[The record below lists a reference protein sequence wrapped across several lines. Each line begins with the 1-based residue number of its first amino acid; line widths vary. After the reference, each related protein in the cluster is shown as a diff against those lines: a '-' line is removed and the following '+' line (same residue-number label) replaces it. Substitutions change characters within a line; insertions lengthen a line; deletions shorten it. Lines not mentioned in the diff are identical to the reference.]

1 LISKSTIEKVFEIS
15 RVEEVIGD
23 FIQLKKSGSNYKGLS
38 PFTNEK
44 TPSFMISPSKQI
56 WKDFSSGKGG
66 NVVAFLMEHEQLSY
80 PQAIKFLASK
90 YNIEVEETAISSE
103 QKEKFDEKEKLMV
116 ICEFAKKFFTK
127 QLNDSDFGKNIAF
140 NYLKERGFDKKIIND
155 FEIGCL
161 TTSRN
166 SFKNYAIENGFK
178 EDDLISL
185 GLISS
190 KNKNDI
196 YSSRIIFPIK
206 TISGRTVG
214 FGARVLQSSIK
225 TAKYINSPDSIIYNK
240 SKILY
245 GLYKSKTQIVKNDNC
260 YIVEGYTDVIRFH
273 QKGIP
278 NVVSSSGTALTL
290 GQINIIRRLTKN
302 ITMLFDSDNAG
313 LNATIRSI
321 DMILSEGMNVSVC
334 LFPEN
339 EDPDSFARN
348 KNSQEIEA
356 YLNENSI
363 DFIEFKAKEL
373 YNSKR
378 NSAVEKANVVNDIVS
393 SISKIPDRIKQE
405 IYIKQCS
412 QMLDI
417 TENTLFNALA
427 QLNQITRVNSRDYE
441 EKKVS
446 PIKKESKD
454 QIFKLEKKIIEILIL
469 YGHEKISFDEIKMIK
484 NENGD
489 IVYKPTKVKSYVHEK
504 IFLDLHSDEVEFANE
519 EFKILYK
526 NLIEEYQKKQSFD
539 AKVFVNSLPKN
550 LSELVTSVLIEDE
563 IYQLHDWR
571 SKNVI
576 VKGKESSISQLVT
589 ETILTLRTLLIN
601 KKVQELSKLG
611 GDDDKNFN
619 KDTLEEIVNYYQ
631 LKSLLSKKLN
641 RVI

>member
-1 LISKSTIEKVFEIS
+1 MISKNTIEKVFEIS
-15 RVEEVIGD
+15 RVEEVIGE

-44 TPSFMISPSKQI
+44 TPSFMISPAKQI

-80 PQAIKFLASK
+80 PQAIKFLAKK
-90 YNIEVEETAISSE
+90 YNIEVEETAITSE
-103 QKEKFDEKEKLMV
+103 QKEKIDQKEKFIL
-116 ICEFAKKFFTK
+116 ICEFAKKFFK
-127 QLNDSDFGKNIAF
+127 EQLNKTDFGKNIAY
-140 NYLKERGFDKKIIND
+140 NYLMERGFDKSTIED

-161 TTSRN
+161 TEKRDSL
-166 SFKNYAIENGFK
+166 K
-178 EDDLISL
+178 EFSVEKGYDIDDLVSL

-190 KNKNDI
+190 KNQNDI
-196 YSSRIIFPIK
+196 YRSRIIFPIK

-214 FGARVLQSSIK
+214 FGARVIKSSSK
-225 TAKYINSPDSIIYNK
+225 SAKYINSPDSIIYNK

-245 GLYKSKTQIVKNDNC
+245 GLHNSKNEIVKNDNC

-273 QKGIP
+273 QKGIK
-278 NVVSSSGTALTL
+278 NVVSSSGTALTT

-313 LNATIRSI
+313 VNATIRSI
-321 DMILSEGMNVSVC
+321 DMILSEGMNVNIC

-339 EDPDSFARN
+339 EDPDSFAL
-348 KNSQEIEA
+348 KKETQEIKK
-356 YLNENSI
+356 YLNDNAI
-363 DFIEFKAKEL
+363 DFIEFKTKKLSE
-373 YNSKR
+373 SKR
-378 NSAVEKANVVNDIVS
+378 NSPTEKAQVINDIIS
-393 SISKIPDRIKQE
+393 SIAKIPDKIKQE

-412 QMLDI
+412 EMLEI

-427 QLNQITRVNSRDYE
+427 QLTQISNVNKNVTLQQSQKVE
-441 EKKVS
+441 PEKTT
-446 PIKKESKD
+446 

-469 YGHEKISFDEIKMIK
+469 YGNSKVTFDEIKMLK
-484 NENGD
+484 DDKGD
-489 IVYKPTKVKSYVHEK
+489 IVYKPQKVESFVHEK
-504 IFLDLHSDEVEFANE
+504 IFLDLQLDEIEFANDD
-519 EFKILYK
+519 FKILYNK
-526 NLIEEYQKKQSFD
+526 LINEFQKKQNFD
-539 AKVFVNSLPKN
+539 PKFFINSLPQN
-550 LSELVTSVLIEDE
+550 LSEHVTSILIEDE
-563 IYQLHDWR
+563 IYQLHNWR

-576 VKGKESSISQLVT
+576 VKGKDRSISQLVT

-601 KKVQELSKLG
+601 KKVQDLSKLNDG
-611 GDDDKNFN
+611 ADENFN